1 MDAICNLVELTQ
13 TMVSARLGL
22 TFLKRSWGTL
32 LEWRERCRLR
42 ARLYDLSDRELHDIG
57 TTRGEIDYVASNRSI
72 DPRGVRSAEWVQ
84 YLPTVDG
91 QIVQFQTTKTQ
102 KSTSDRVI
110 RGHYR
115 RPHDVRVGSRGP
127 IGDIAFYSI
136 PPRRWRVALAARRDR
151 APSRS

>member
-1 MDAICNLVELTQ
+1 MSTTYGATGLRQ
-13 TMVSARLGL
+13 TTASTRRAFSFFRKYWSALQER
-22 TFLKRSWGTL
+22 
-32 LEWRERCRLR
+32 RERRLSV
-42 ARLYDLSDRELHDIG
+42 LSDGEPIDIG

-115 RPHDVRVGSRGP
+115 SPHDVRVGSRGP
-127 IGDIAFYSI
+127 IRDIAFYSI
-136 PPRRWRVALAARRDR
+136 PRRRWRVALAARRDR

>member
-13 TMVSARLGL
+13 TMVSTRLGL

-102 KSTSDRVI
+102 KTTSDR
-110 RGHYR
+110 GH
-115 RPHDVRVGSRGP
+115 SRTLP
-127 IGDIAFYSI
+127 EPA
-136 PPRRWRVALAARRDR
+136 
-151 APSRS
+151 